1 MRTFSL
7 RVLACLLLALLVA
20 CEQDA
25 PTTLTQVT
33 VRISTADAALQS
45 MITELRVRASLR
57 QADGSWRRPVHN
69 RFPAAK
75 LPWPVDVP
83 VVPRTAGES
92 SAQFEV
98 VAEAV
103 QGDVVV
109 AEARAITWFAPNRYS
124 VLELRLAAC
133 PGKDGG
139 FVCSLGC
146 QGYECDVC
154 SAAGTCERIAPID
167 PGALPSMPA
176 PGAEVDA
183 TVGAVMVG
191 ENDGGAMQPT
201 SRVDAGSEPVPL
213 MSGDAAGG
221 QGSVGANEAGV
232 NVVPEAGMGVVAEAG
247 PLAECDATRPCT
259 AGYNCTQGS
268 CVSACMQTR
277 CDPNATCSLVAGAP
291 ACSCNR
297 GYIAMGSG
305 VAVTCLQDVACEDLG
320 CDINASCVVGANQVR
335 VCECKSGYTGS
346 GTSCTPVSCPAP
358 ALENG
363 TVTGGS
369 TYNQVAT
376 YRCATGY
383 RQGTGSW
390 TRTCGSNMQWSGTQP
405 RCDRISC
412 TPLPVNPTNG
422 TVSLSQGSFYGS
434 VATYTCNQGYRLQG
448 GATRT
453 CDELGWSGSAPT
465 CVATCGNGALDS
477 GEQCDPM
484 APASSTWTCMPTT
497 CQLDNRKIY
506 RPCSGNAECET
517 GQACAAGTCVV
528 PGCTSAST
536 CPQVPPGSGASAA
549 CINNL
554 CAATCSSA
562 SHCAPGLT
570 CAEGKCQACDSSTRT
585 CPSGKTC
592 VLYSSSTI
600 GRCF

>member
-7 RVLACLLLALLVA
+7 RVLAWLLLASLVA

-33 VRISTADAALQS
+33 VRIGTSDPALQS
-45 MITELRVRASLR
+45 SITELRVSASLR
-57 QADGSWRRPVHN
+57 QPDGNWRRPVHN

-75 LPWPVDVP
+75 LLWPVDVP

-124 VLELRLAAC
+124 VLELRLTAC
-133 PGKDGG
+133 PGPDGG
-139 FVCSLGC
+139 FVCSPGC
-146 QGYECDVC
+146 QGDGCDAC
-154 SAAGTCERIAPID
+154 SAAGTCERVMPIE
-167 PGALPSMPA
+167 PGELPSMPA
-176 PGAEVDA
+176 PGAGIDA
-183 TVGAVMVG
+183 TVGAIMPS
-191 ENDGGAMQPT
+191 EIDGGTTQPT
-201 SRVDAGSEPVPL
+201 SRDASEPVPA
-213 MSGDAAGG
+213 MNGDASTG
-221 QGSVGANEAGV
+221 QQSLDASETSVNVASEAGAMV
-232 NVVPEAGMGVVAEAG
+232 IADTG
-247 PLAECDATRPCT
+247 PIAECDGTRPCS
-259 AGYNCTQGS
+259 AGYNCTLGS
-268 CVSACMQTR
+268 CVSACIQTR

-291 ACSCNR
+291 ACACNR
-297 GYIAMGSG
+297 GYIATGSG

-320 CDINASCVVGANQVR
+320 CDINASCVVGANQIR
-335 VCECKSGYTGS
+335 SCVCKTGYTGS
-346 GTSCTPVSCPAP
+346 GISCAPVSCPAP
-358 ALENG
+358 AIENG
-363 TVTGGS
+363 SVTGGM
-369 TYNQVAT
+369 TYNQTAT
-376 YRCATGY
+376 YQCATGY

-405 RCDRISC
+405 RCDAITC
-412 TPLPVNPTNG
+412 TPAPTNPMDG
-422 TVSLSQGSFYGS
+422 TVSLSQGTTFGS
-434 VATYTCNQGYRLQG
+434 VASYACSQGYRLQG

-453 CDELGWSGSAPT
+453 CGDQGWSGSAPT
-465 CVATCGNGALDS
+465 CVATCGNGVLDT
-477 GEQCDPM
+477 GEQCDPT
-484 APASSTWTCMPTT
+484 APASSAWTCMPTT

-506 RPCSGNAECET
+506 RACSGNADCEA

-528 PGCTSAST
+528 PGCTSSST

-562 SHCAPGLT
+562 MHCAPGLT
-570 CAEGKCQACDSSTRT
+570 CADGKCQACDNSART
-585 CPSGKTC
+585 CPSGKVC
-592 VLYSSSTI
+592 VLYSGSSI